1 MLVEGRFD
9 EEVMPADIIVSAK
22 DGIKAHYCYY
32 CPSDV
37 RQTQIHRHL
46 RLMHADEKEMKEVK
60 NEKDSTIGGL
70 KMTLLKLKGDHL
82 HNLEVVRQKRGYL
95 QVARAATNASADE
108 FVPCAFCKVCKLEVV
123 YIALNFENLTSKVL
137 ELGNMNP
144 IYFMCTTRRVKFK
157 AIKGQLCTP

>member
-1 MLVEGRFD
+1 MLTYYAVLMNFFSIPLVLVEGRFD

-37 RQTQIHRHL
+37 RKTQIHRHL
-46 RLMHADEKEMKEVK
+46 RLMHADEKEMKEVR

-95 QVARAATNASADE
+95 QAARAATNAVADE
-108 FVPCAFCKVCKLEVV
+108 FVPCAFCKVCKLEVHCVTKV
-123 YIALNFENLTSKVL
+123 YAVL
-137 ELGNMNP
+137 P
-144 IYFMCTTRRVKFK
+144 VSTVK
-157 AIKGQLCTP
+157 